1 MMVDVF
7 IAAAT
12 RTPFGRYGGRLAALR
27 CDDLAAAPIISL
39 MARYPT
45 VDWGA
50 VDEVVLGCANQAGED
65 NRNVARMATLLSGLP
80 ETVPAVTVN
89 RLCASGLEAV
99 GQAARA
105 IAGGD
110 AEFVIAGG
118 VESMSRAPFV
128 MPKAE
133 AAFTREQKL
142 EDSTLGWHCINPVMQ
157 SRYGVD
163 SMTHTA
169 DNLARER
176 GITRDCQDAYA
187 LRSQQRTARARAE
200 GWLAEEITAV
210 QISNGSGSIIVDED
224 EHPRPKITLE
234 QLAKLKPLLGTD
246 STITAGNASGINDG
260 ACALLLASAAALN
273 THGLQPLARVI
284 SVAAV
289 GVAPRIMGIGP
300 VPAIHKLLAKIGRRL
315 DQFDRIEINEA
326 FAAQVLACTRS
337 LGLTD
342 DAEHVN
348 GNGGAIALGHPLG
361 ASGARLVMTAVYAL
375 RRQRQSRALVS
386 LCVGVGQGVALA
398 LERA

>member
-1 MMVDVF
+1 MMADVF

-12 RTPFGRYGGRLAALR
+12 RTPFGRYGGRLAAVR
-27 CDDLAAAPIISL
+27 CDDLAAAPITSL

-110 AEFVIAGG
+110 AEFVVAGG

-163 SMTHTA
+163 SMTQTA
-169 DNLARER
+169 DNLAREHA
-176 GITRDCQDAYA
+176 ITRGCQDAYA

-200 GWLAEEITAV
+200 GWLAEEITGV
-210 QISNGSGSIIVDED
+210 QISNGSDSIIVDED

-260 ACALLLASAAALN
+260 ACALLLASSAALN
-273 THGLQPLARVI
+273 THGLQPLARII

-326 FAAQVLACTRS
+326 FAAQVLACTRG
-337 LGLTD
+337 LGLAD
-342 DAEHVN
+342 DAEYVN

-361 ASGARLVMTAVYAL
+361 ASGARLVMTAAYAL
-375 RRQRQSRALVS
+375 RRQQQSRALVS

-398 LERA
+398 LERV

>member
-1 MMVDVF
+1 MVDVF

-27 CDDLAAAPIISL
+27 CDDLAAAPITSL

-163 SMTHTA
+163 SMTQTA

-210 QISNGSGSIIVDED
+210 QISNGSDSIIVDED

-273 THGLQPLARVI
+273 THRLQPLARI
-284 SVAAV
+284 ICAAAV
-289 GVAPRIMGIGP
+289 GVTPRIMGIGP

-337 LGLTD
+337 LGLAD

-361 ASGARLVMTAVYAL
+361 ASGARLVMTAAYAL
-375 RRQRQSRALVS
+375 RRQQQSRALVS

-398 LERA
+398 LERV

>member
-1 MMVDVF
+1 MVDVF

-27 CDDLAAAPIISL
+27 CDDLAAAPITSL

-89 RLCASGLEAV
+89 RLCASGLEAI

-163 SMTHTA
+163 SMTQTA

-210 QISNGSGSIIVDED
+210 QISNGSDSIIVDED

-337 LGLTD
+337 LGLAD

-361 ASGARLVMTAVYAL
+361 ASGARLVMTAIYAL
-375 RRQRQSRALVS
+375 RRQQQARALVS

>member
-12 RTPFGRYGGRLAALR
+12 RTPFGRYGGRLAAMR

-39 MARYPT
+39 ISRCPS

-50 VDEVVLGCANQAGED
+50 VDEVILGCANQAGED

-110 AEFVIAGG
+110 AEFVITGG

-128 MPKAE
+128 MPTAE

-142 EDSTLGWHCINPVMQ
+142 EDSTLGWRCINPVMQ

-163 SMTHTA
+163 SMTQTA
-169 DNLARER
+169 DNLAREH

-187 LRSQQRTARARAE
+187 LRSQQRTAHAKE
-200 GWLAEEITAV
+200 QGWLAEEITPVQVPNESIAV
-210 QISNGSGSIIVDED
+210 RED
-224 EHPRPKITLE
+224 EHPRPNISREK
-234 QLAKLKPLLGTD
+234 LAK
-246 STITAGNASGINDG
+246 
-260 ACALLLASAAALN
+260 
-273 THGLQPLARVI
+273 
-284 SVAAV
+284 
-289 GVAPRIMGIGP
+289 
-300 VPAIHKLLAKIGRRL
+300 
-315 DQFDRIEINEA
+315 
-326 FAAQVLACTRS
+326 
-337 LGLTD
+337 
-342 DAEHVN
+342 
-348 GNGGAIALGHPLG
+348 
-361 ASGARLVMTAVYAL
+361 
-375 RRQRQSRALVS
+375 
-386 LCVGVGQGVALA
+386 
-398 LERA
+398 